1 MIIRVGNIS
10 LQRFLPEHTGMLY
23 DLINRPEVRKGMR
36 NSSEIPYASHL
47 LWVNENLTETGNVHL
62 FLASDKDKALGAA
75 LIKNISGN
83 SGELGVMVG
92 DIISAREMLLTS
104 KLLTG
109 ILYYAFHKIDLQY
122 LEIRILP
129 ENRNS
134 ITTAYKIGAEFQGQD
149 DTYQHFLLRKA
160 GYEIFPLNQSL
171 IKRYQPCCIED

>member
-36 NSSEIPYASHL
+36 NNSEIPHASHL
-47 LWVNENLTETGNVHL
+47 LWVKENLIETKNVHL
-62 FLASDKDKALGAA
+62 FLAANEDKALGAA
-75 LIKNISGN
+75 LIKNITGN

-109 ILYYAFHKIDLQY
+109 ILYYAFHKIDLQC

-129 ENRNS
+129 GNINS
-134 ITTAYKIGAEFQGQD
+134 LTTAHKIGAEFQGQD
-149 DTYQHFLLRKA
+149 DTYQHFLLKKTD
-160 GYEIFPLNQSL
+160 YEMFPLNQSL
-171 IKRYQPCCIED
+171 IKRYQPCCIEA